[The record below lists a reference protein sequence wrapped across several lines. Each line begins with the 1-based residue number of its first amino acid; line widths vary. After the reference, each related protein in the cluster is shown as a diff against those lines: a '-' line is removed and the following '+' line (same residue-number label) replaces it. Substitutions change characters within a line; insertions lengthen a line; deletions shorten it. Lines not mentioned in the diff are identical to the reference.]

1 MNRYSNVKIN
11 RIKNYLSRHRI
22 EENEDNFSV
31 IKKVIRK
38 KKMLDL

>member
-11 RIKNYLSRHRI
+11 RIKNYLSRYSI